1 MNFRKATKNDL
12 PAIVAML
19 ADDQLGSKRE
29 NFQEPLPDSYI
40 QAFDKID
47 PDPDREL
54 IVLEDDDGEV
64 IGTLHLN
71 FITYLTYQGGTRAQ
85 VEAVRV
91 RSDKRGKG
99 LGKKMFEWVIKR
111 SQDRG
116 AHLLQLTTDKQR
128 PDTVRFYEDLG
139 FKASHVGM
147 KLHFK

>member
-1 MNFRKATKNDL
+1 MKFRNATIKDL

-19 ADDQLGSKRE
+19 ADDELGSKRE
-29 NFQEPLPDSYI
+29 NYQDPLPSEYYE
-40 QAFDKID
+40 AFNKID

-54 IVLEDDDGEV
+54 IVLEDERGEV
-64 IGTLHLN
+64 IGTLHLT
-71 FITYLTYQGGTRAQ
+71 FIPYLTYQGGTRAQ

-91 RSDKRGKG
+91 RRDQRGKG
-99 LGKKMFEWVIKR
+99 LGKNMFEWVIARAKE
-111 SQDRG
+111 RG

-128 PDTVRFYEDLG
+128 PDTVKFYEELG

>member
-91 RSDKRGKG
+91 RCDKRGRG

-128 PDTVRFYEDLG
+128 PDTVKFYEDLG

>member
-71 FITYLTYQGGTRAQ
+71 FITYLTYQGGTVLKWRLYACA
-85 VEAVRV
+85 VINEAEALER
-91 RSDKRGKG
+91 RCLSG
-99 LGKKMFEWVIKR
+99 
-111 SQDRG
+111 
-116 AHLLQLTTDKQR
+116 
-128 PDTVRFYEDLG
+128 
-139 FKASHVGM
+139 
-147 KLHFK
+147 